1 MRCKA
6 DIINVALHTQRMKF
20 RNGASKNDG
29 LGKTFAGQ
37 PEFQAAIGAGARVQ
51 ASNPVWCSLSQ
62 KSQCFLLKH
71 AAKKDLVIN

>member
-6 DIINVALHTQRMKF
+6 DIKNVALHTQRVTL
-20 RNGASKNDG
+20 RNGAAKNDG

>member
-6 DIINVALHTQRMKF
+6 DIKNVALHTQRVTL
-20 RNGASKNDG
+20 RNGATKNDG